1 MIRGKAWIFG
11 DDVDTDVIIPGKYL
25 RTKDT
30 KLWADHVMEGLDPQ
44 FASRVQ
50 KGDVIVAGRNFGS
63 GSSREQAPRAL
74 KEAGVAAV
82 VAKSF
87 ARIFYRNAI
96 NVGLPLVEADVACQE
111 GDLVEV
117 DLAIWNVSGLE
128 IRVYSG
134 NKAARLPDGDTAG
147 WGPGGSPEKRERFG
161 MIFPEDYK
169 FVGIKDKERTG
180 RAHLLLHRVSH
191 QPGGAQALS
200 GVRAAAR
207 VSCGRL
213 MSWS

>member
-1 MIRGKAWIFG
+1 MIKGKSWVFG

-30 KLWADHVMEGLDPQ
+30 SFGQSIVMEGLDPQ

-96 NVGLPLVEADVACQE
+96 NVGLPLVEADVDCKD
-111 GDLVEV
+111 GDEVEV
-117 DLAIWNVSGLE
+117 DLASGTV
-128 IRVYSG
+128 RVGDRVIQGS
-134 NKAARLPDGDTAG
+134 RLPDFLLEILQAG
-147 WGPGGSPEKRERFG
+147 GL
-161 MIFPEDYK
+161 
-169 FVGIKDKERTG
+169 V
-180 RAHLLLHRVSH
+180 AHRRQQKKV
-191 QPGGAQALS
+191 A
-200 GVRAAAR
+200 
-207 VSCGRL
+207 
-213 MSWS
+213 